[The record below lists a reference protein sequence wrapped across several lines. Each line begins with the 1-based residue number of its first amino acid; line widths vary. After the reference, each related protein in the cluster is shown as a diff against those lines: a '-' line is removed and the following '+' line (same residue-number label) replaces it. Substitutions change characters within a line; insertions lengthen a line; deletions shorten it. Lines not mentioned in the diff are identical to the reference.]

1 MMGELSSTAIFHLY
15 YIELLHVIGKT
26 WRSEG
31 KGLLSP
37 LTILKTW
44 MLGAKVKDME
54 DILIKLVLYGVILIY
69 IDCFGTKHWRQ
80 VDAE

>member
-1 MMGELSSTAIFHLY
+1 MGKLSSTAIFHLY
-15 YIELLHVIGKT
+15 CIELLYVIGET

-44 MLGAKVKDME
+44 MLPPKVKDME
-54 DILIKLVLYGVILIY
+54 DVLIKLVLYGVILIY
-69 IDCFGTKHWRQ
+69 IDCFGAKY
-80 VDAE
+80 